1 MKQIVVPE
9 WITKLK
15 VVEVENSEQVDLKDE
30 PVLEEK
36 FSNIL
41 SDLEGMKNETK
52 CGTCRNTFQEMI
64 QTGKNYQKVQA
75 LITKMDERGHHSWS
89 EISESE
95 KKELKQS
102 VGI

>member
-1 MKQIVVPE
+1 MAVTVPRWIVQVK
-9 WITKLK
+9 IK
-15 VVEVENSEQVDLKDE
+15 NNGEQDLKDE
-30 PVLEEK
+30 PILEEK
-36 FSNIL
+36 FESIL
-41 SDLEGMKNETK
+41 NELEDMKNETK

-75 LITKMDERGHHSWS
+75 LITKMEERGHQSWS

-95 KKELKQS
+95 KKQLKQS